1 MQCPSCKSIDC
12 SVIDSRLTEN
22 NTAIRRR
29 RKCETCGN
37 RFTTFER
44 LRAADVIVVKKDQ
57 TREQYDREKLEHGIW
72 RACGKRPVTQAQI
85 SDILTALEEKWSTKK
100 EIPSSEIG
108 NDVLEALKN
117 LDPVAYI
124 RFASVYQRFTDVKSF
139 QRAIRS
145 LSKEKTAAS
154 TKKQKAASKK

>member
-1 MQCPSCKSIDC
+1 MQCPKCKAMNS

-29 RKCETCGN
+29 RECEECKN

-44 LRAADVIVVKKDQ
+44 LRAADIIVVKKDQ
-57 TREQYDREKLEHGIW
+57 TREQYDRQKLEHGLW
-72 RACGKRPVTQAQI
+72 RACGKRPVTQVQV
-85 SDILTALEEKWSTKK
+85 SDLLTALEDKWSTRK

-124 RFASVYQRFTDVKSF
+124 RFASVYQSFTDVKSF

-145 LSKEKTAAS
+145 LSAMRLKP
-154 TKKQKAASKK
+154 ASKSTTT